1 MASHMHLHIMKD
13 LTDEDLS
20 YFKRLNDDSGKHD
33 IAYQKVE
40 NTPNIEIVEISSSYC
55 SCSYTWA
62 SEIQDVIGD
71 CAQRLQET
79 NHPIINDDMIN
90 KVICILLKYKL
101 AELELVEFLEQNRGE
116 IPFIVVW

>member
-13 LTDEDLS
+13 ITDEDLS
-20 YFKRLNDDSGKHD
+20 YFKRLNDDSEKHH

-40 NTPNIEIVEISSSYC
+40 NSPNIEIVEISSSYC

-79 NHPIINDDMIN
+79 NHPIIDDDMIN

-101 AELELVEFLEQNRGE
+101 EEFDLLDFLENNRGE

>member
-20 YFKRLNDDSGKHD
+20 YFKRLNDKSGKHD
-33 IAYQKVE
+33 IAYKKVE
-40 NTPNIEIVEISSSYC
+40 NTSNIEIVEISSSYC

-62 SEIQDVIGD
+62 SELQEVIGD
-71 CAQRLQET
+71 HNQRRQET
-79 NHPIINDDMIN
+79 NHPIIDNTMID
-90 KVICILLKYKL
+90 KVISILLKYNL
-101 AELELVEFLEQNRGE
+101 EELDLLDFLEQNRGE